1 MFGHEWYKWESS
13 AFVYAHSV
21 KPKKDRVVPKEL
33 VEYGPLTHLITLYDC
48 LARALGG
55 KSYDVAID

>member
-1 MFGHEWYKWESS
+1 MFGHERYKWESS

-33 VEYGPLTHLITLYDC
+33 VEYRPLTHLIRLYDC
-48 LARALGG
+48 LVGA
-55 KSYDVAID
+55 